1 MKCTDLDQWL
11 PAVADDELP
20 VAAKT
25 HVDACLRCQAEVAR
39 FRRLR
44 RVTLSL
50 TTLQITPP
58 DELLEEVLAGL
69 STGSS
74 RLAERARAGRRRA
87 AYAWGISAATVSAG
101 VGVALVVIRS
111 RRPRLV
117 PVPVPAQ

>member
-1 MKCTDLDQWL
+1 MNCTDLDQWL
-11 PAVADDELP
+11 PSVADDDLP
-20 VAAKT
+20 VAAQT

-50 TTLQITPP
+50 STFQLTPP
-58 DELLEEVLAGL
+58 DELLADVLAGL
-69 STGSS
+69 SSGTN

-87 AYAWGISAATVSAG
+87 AYAWGISAATISAG